1 MKLNELNWSH
11 PCGCGDTPD
20 PRAEVKNSNGQFRIK
35 NTADG
40 YMVQRFTTTGAALSR
55 DADGV
60 PQYEPI
66 TESELVALI
75 A

>member
-1 MKLNELNWSH
+1 MELNELNWSH
-11 PCGCGDTPD
+11 PCGCGDTTD
-20 PRAEVKNSNGQFRIK
+20 PRAEVKNRNGQFRIK
-35 NTADG
+35 KVGDD
-40 YMVQRFTTTGAALSR
+40 YMVQRFAPNGAALSK

-66 TESELVALI
+66 TELGLAALL

>member
-1 MKLNELNWSH
+1 MKLSELKWSR

-20 PRAEVKNSNGQFRIK
+20 PRAEVKTGSGQFRIK
-35 NTADG
+35 KTADG
-40 YMVQRFTTTGAALSR
+40 YLVQRFSANGAALSR

>member
-1 MKLNELNWSH
+1 MKLDQLNWSY

-35 NTADG
+35 KAG
-40 YMVQRFTTTGAALSR
+40 AEYFVQRFGPNGVALNK

>member
-1 MKLNELNWSH
+1 MKIDELKWTR

-20 PRAEVKNSNGQFRIK
+20 LRTELKLPGGAIRVKKAGDEYF
-35 NTADG
+35 
-40 YMVQRFTTTGAALSR
+40 VQRFGANGVALSK

-66 TESELVALI
+66 TEADLAALI